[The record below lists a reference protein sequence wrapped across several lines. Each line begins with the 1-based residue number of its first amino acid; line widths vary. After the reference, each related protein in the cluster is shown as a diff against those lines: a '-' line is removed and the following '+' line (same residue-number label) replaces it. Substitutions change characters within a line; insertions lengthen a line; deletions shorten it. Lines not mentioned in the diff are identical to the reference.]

1 MNANTPLNF
10 ELPESQTAEKF
21 LKKLQKKV
29 DLQLEVQYYA
39 IKTFYDSFD
48 WRLYNAGIICEHNQ
62 SKNNTQLLLIDR
74 HNGQLLARES
84 TQDVPHFSEQLAPS
98 TLKTRLSP
106 LLEMR
111 ALLSLCQLPHQVYRI
126 NILNKDQKIILRLQL
141 DEYELLAN
149 RLSLYPLK
157 GYDKAVKKVAEIL
170 MSDLS
175 LQAINHTPLNAALK
189 LQARKPKDYSS
200 KLTITLDPNMHA
212 DQACII
218 IYQHLLKA
226 IKANESGTIADI
238 DSEFLHD
245 FRVAVRRTRAGLS
258 QIKNIFTPEMISP
271 HVSFFAWLGQITGTT
286 RDLDVYLLSYKHYQ
300 AALPS
305 SLQNDIRPLYDFLKK
320 KQVQAQLELAEK
332 LRSQE
337 YRVQLDAW
345 EHFLKT
351 PLPNEST
358 ESLAKISIKQL
369 ADQRIWKVYKRLV
382 KEADAINE
390 QSAAVA
396 LHDLR
401 KTCKKLRYLME
412 FFTSLYPEHEMK
424 LLIKALKGFQSVLG
438 DFQDYEVQEISIKQ
452 FSEEMAS
459 QNIPTHTFLAMGV
472 LVQYLDT
479 MKCKARNEFSTQFS
493 LFQQATIQASFKRLF
508 APHQVKK

>member
-1 MNANTPLNF
+1 MNANTSLNF

-21 LKKLQKKV
+21 LKKLQEKV
-29 DLQLEVQYYA
+29 DLQIESQHYA

-48 WRLYNAGIICEHNQ
+48 WRLYNAGIICEQNQ
-62 SKNNTQLLLIDR
+62 SQNNSQLVLIDR
-74 HNGQLLARES
+74 NNGRLLVREPIQDIPNFSAQL
-84 TQDVPHFSEQLAPS
+84 TPS
-98 TLKTRLSP
+98 SLKSQLSP

-111 ALLSLCQLPHQVYRI
+111 ALLPLCQLPHQVYRI
-126 NILNKDQKIILRLQL
+126 NILNKDQKIILRIQL

-149 RLSLYPLK
+149 RLSLHPLK
-157 GYDKAVKKVAEIL
+157 GYEKAVSNITSL
-170 MSDLS
+170 LINDLE
-175 LQAINHTPLNAALK
+175 LKATHFTLLKAALK
-189 LQARKPKDYSS
+189 LQGRKPKDYSS
-200 KLTITLDPNMHA
+200 KLAIKLKPDMRA
-212 DQACII
+212 DQASII
-218 IYQHLLKA
+218 IYQQLLEA

-258 QIKNIFTPEMISP
+258 QIKNTLAPDIIA
-271 HVSFFAWLGQITGTT
+271 HHASFFSWLGQITGTT
-286 RDLDVYLLSYKHYQ
+286 RDLDVYLLSYKTYQ
-300 AALPS
+300 AALPE
-305 SLQNDIRPLYDFLKK
+305 SLQSDISPLYDFLKK
-320 KQVQAQLELAEK
+320 KQIQAQHALAEK
-332 LRSQE
+332 LKSKE

-345 EHFLKT
+345 EHYLKST
-351 PLPNEST
+351 LPT
-358 ESLAKISIKQL
+358 EGAGSAAKITIKQL

-382 KEADAINE
+382 KEAVAINE
-390 QSAAVA
+390 HSPAEA

-412 FFTSLYPEHEMK
+412 FFTSLYPENEMK
-424 LLIKALKGFQSVLG
+424 SLIKALKGFQSVLG

-459 QNIPTHTFLAMGV
+459 QNIPTNTFLAMGV

-479 MKCKARNEFSTQFS
+479 MKCKARNEFSTQFA

-508 APHQVKK
+508 AHHQVKK